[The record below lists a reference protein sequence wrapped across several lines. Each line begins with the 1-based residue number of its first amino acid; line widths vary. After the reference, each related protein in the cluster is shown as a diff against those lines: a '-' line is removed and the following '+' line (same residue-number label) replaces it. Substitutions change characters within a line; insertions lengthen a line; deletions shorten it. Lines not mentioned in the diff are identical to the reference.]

1 VISKGLPGDDLY
13 QVAELY
19 FDNRVEMEAA
29 LRSPER
35 ALAAEDGRKLP
46 RFIGEIKRR
55 TFEVT
60 EYAKAG

>member
-1 VISKGLPGDDLY
+1 MLSKGQPGDDIY

-19 FDNRVEMEAA
+19 FDSRAEMETA
-29 LRSPER
+29 LSSPER
-35 ALAAEDGRKLP
+35 ALAAEDGKKLP

-60 EYAKAG
+60 DYWSG